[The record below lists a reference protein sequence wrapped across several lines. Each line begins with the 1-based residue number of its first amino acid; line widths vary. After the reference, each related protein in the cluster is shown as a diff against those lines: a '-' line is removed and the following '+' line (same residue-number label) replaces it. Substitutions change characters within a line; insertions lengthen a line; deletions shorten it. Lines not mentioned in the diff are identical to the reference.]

1 LNHPENS
8 PNTGPKTSSAR
19 RALTLA
25 AFLSIGC
32 TLSSPSLAEDA
43 KTIAAT
49 VCIACHGEDGNS
61 MIPMFPKIAG
71 QQEGYIL
78 KQLRD
83 FQSGRRK
90 SDIMAPIVAAL
101 KVEDIAPLAAYYS
114 SQTVKPSTDAD
125 KKAAAFGKM
134 VYFEGN
140 EETGVPACIGC
151 HQAQG
156 AGHLI
161 YPRIGGQHVTYVT
174 QQLRNFANG
183 ERSNDVS
190 RFMRVTAKRMNN
202 EEIDS
207 VAAYLAGLD
216 GK

>member
-1 LNHPENS
+1 LNHPDTR
-8 PNTGPKTSSAR
+8 PTSLSAR
-19 RALTLA
+19 RALVIA
-25 AFLSIGC
+25 V
-32 TLSSPSLAEDA
+32 SLAIAWAQALPAAAQDA

-61 MIPMFPKIAG
+61 AIPMFPKIAG
-71 QQEGYIL
+71 LQESYIV

-101 KVEDIAPLAAYYS
+101 KPQDLAPLASFYA
-114 SQTVKPSTDAD
+114 SQKIKPSTDAD
-125 KKAAAFGKM
+125 KKAAEFGKM

-140 EETGVPACIGC
+140 EETGVPACVGC
-151 HQAQG
+151 HQPQG

-174 QQLRNFANG
+174 QQLKNFASG
-183 ERSNDVS
+183 ERNNDVS
-190 RFMRVTAKRMNN
+190 RYMRVVAKRMSE

-216 GK
+216 SK